1 MFATASGVAGGP
13 RTGAIAGLGVGLGS
27 VWHIALAAV
36 GVSAV
41 LAASPGA
48 MLVLRWGG
56 AAYLLYLAISAWTTG
71 PASSVQGIANPASA
85 LWRGFLTNALNPK
98 VALFVLAFLPQ
109 FTNPALGPIWQQIL
123 MLGLVFFVTGT
134 VITASYGALAGIAG
148 QALSARMGA
157 MNRAAAVVF
166 AILALRM
173 VWE

>member
-1 MFATASGVAGGP
+1 
-13 RTGAIAGLGVGLGS
+13 
-27 VWHIALAAV
+27 
-36 GVSAV
+36 
-41 LAASPGA
+41 
-48 MLVLRWGG
+48 
-56 AAYLLYLAISAWTTG
+56 
-71 PASSVQGIANPASA
+71 
-85 LWRGFLTNALNPK
+85 
-98 VALFVLAFLPQ
+98 VLAFLPQ